1 MNTTE
6 NLCLVT
12 AQAEFTDA
20 ALAELQALDPSLSME
35 EEIAPGI
42 LLCRAQD
49 AARFM
54 AIASQTH
61 PTFTRHIAPVQT
73 IVPLENSEND
83 LGEIALAIVQLP
95 GFAQLER
102 GVHFAVQTRLI
113 QTDKSKGERAYSGG
127 QINKALAEAL
137 AEETA
142 AIEDVKKPQVVISLL
157 ATMDKGYLGI
167 STVEENL
174 SAWPGGARH
183 YAQTD
188 EQISRAEF
196 KLLEALEVFG
206 VILPTQGKALD
217 LGAAPGGWTRLLLDE
232 GLEVVAVDPAKLD
245 PRLVGRQGLEHY
257 RGYAEDYLEDAVQ
270 RRQHYDLIVND
281 MRMDAREAA
290 RLISKAA
297 ACLDPEEGLMISVF
311 KLPHATLAVDPFVN
325 LKEALNILKRSYAVV
340 QAHQLFHNRQEV
352 TVVAAQPLPQARAQQ
367 HSSRP
372 SQTRNQPPQRAA
384 AFQSRGPRARPAH
397 TRGPQQRM
405 FQPRGPQPAGN
416 ERDRGPQLG
425 RPFRPGGPQPTRT
438 EQSGGPRRPR
448 TFQPRGTQPTGNERA
463 RGPQSRPYQPRGPQ
477 QRRPYQSG
485 PPRPE
490 RHEH

>member
-1 MNTTE
+1 MSTTE

-12 AQAEFTDA
+12 AQPEFIDA
-20 ALAELQALDPSLSME
+20 ALAELQVMDPSLIME

-54 AIASQTH
+54 TITSKSR
-61 PTFTRHIAPVQT
+61 PTFARHIAPVQT
-73 IVPLENSEND
+73 IVPLENNEDD
-83 LGEIALAIVQLP
+83 LGEIALATVQLP

-137 AEETA
+137 AEETGA
-142 AIEDVKKPQVVISLL
+142 LEDIKKPQVIISLL
-157 ATMDKGYLGI
+157 GTMDKGYLGI
-167 STVEENL
+167 STTEENL

-206 VILPTQGKALD
+206 VILPSEGKALD
-217 LGAAPGGWTRLLLDE
+217 LGAAPGGWTRLLLDA
-232 GLEVVAVDPAKLD
+232 GLQVVAVDPARLD
-245 PRLVGRQGLEHY
+245 PRLANRPGLEHY
-257 RGYAEDYLEDAVQ
+257 RGYAEDYLEEAVQ
-270 RRQHYDLIVND
+270 HRQQYDLIVND

-297 ACLDPEEGLMISVF
+297 ACLEPEDGLMISVF
-311 KLPHATLAVDPFVN
+311 KLPHATLEVDPFVN
-325 LKEALNILKRSYAVV
+325 LKEALNILKRSYTVV
-340 QAHQLFHNRQEV
+340 QAHQLFHNRQEI
-352 TVVAAQPLPQARAQQ
+352 TVVAAQPIPQPRGQQYGSRPPQA
-367 HSSRP
+367 
-372 SQTRNQPPQRAA
+372 RNQPPQRAA
-384 AFQSRGPRARPAH
+384 TFQSRGPQARPPQ
-397 TRGPQQRM
+397 TRGPQPRP
-405 FQPRGPQPAGN
+405 FQTRGPQRTGN
-416 ERDRGPQLG
+416 DRSSGPQQG
-425 RPFRPGGPQPTRT
+425 RPFRPAGPPARPT
-438 EQSGGPRRPR
+438 QS
-448 TFQPRGTQPTGNERA
+448 
-463 RGPQSRPYQPRGPQ
+463 RGPQ

-485 PPRPE
+485 RPRPE
-490 RHEH
+490 DH